1 MSKKGKYI
9 LLVLVLVL
17 ASTVL
22 QCITLGTIANAKRQ
36 NKVQQAY
43 LYGQTVV
50 DAIQLKLDN
59 ALEVTRTLKYPYLD
73 YGEAFF
79 ENFEKTAGDIAVEH
93 PLIESMYIA
102 PKGVIKY
109 AYPGEVKDATIGYNM
124 LDDPEQGPRA
134 KLAVDTG
141 KITVAGP
148 HELVEGGHGFIVRN
162 PVFMGD
168 EFVGFTII
176 VLDWDKFM
184 DSVQSTSIV
193 QSTEFDFALMK
204 KNLDEQAKID
214 EFGYIYNS
222 SGRNIDTQIGI
233 EFEVP
238 NDIWQLYV
246 EPVEGWSVYRE
257 MRWQITSSVLFS
269 LTFIVFIIIIIV
281 TLDRRRM
288 MQREIIANEARN
300 SFLARMSHD
309 IRTPLNGILGL
320 IEINEMHPDDDE
332 LNRENRR
339 KARIAANHLLSLIS
353 DVLELQK
360 MEEKNVVLAEEPFD
374 FAELANDVL
383 TISSVKAAE
392 NGINLI
398 YKSCVSALLHPYVY
412 GSPLHVRQ
420 IMINIIGN
428 AIKYNKPGGSVEY
441 SVEEIYADAGNVK
454 LKIEISDTG
463 IGMSPEFME
472 RMFDPF
478 SQEHSDARSTYQG
491 TGLGMAIVKS
501 LVDKMGGSIDVDS
514 KIGEG
519 TRFVVILPFRIAI
532 KEDIPSFEPKDSI
545 SIEGMKILLVE
556 DNELNMEIAESILS
570 DYGATITT
578 AVNGEEAVEKFTS
591 NEPGTFDLILMD
603 IMMPILDGYGA
614 TEQIRAYDRPDAKEI
629 PIIAMTANAFA
640 EDIQK
645 CIDAGMDAHIAKPI
659 DVNKLLVTI
668 AEVMD

>member
-9 LLVLVLVL
+9 LLVFVLL
-17 ASTVL
+17 LSSTVL
-22 QCITLGTIANAKRQ
+22 QCITLGAIANAKRQ

-109 AYPGEVKDATIGYNM
+109 AYPWKVKDATIGFNM
-124 LDDPEQGPRA
+124 LADPEQGPRA

-148 HELVEGGHGFIVRN
+148 HELVEGGYGFIVRN

-257 MRWQITSSVLFS
+257 MRWQIIFSVLLS
-269 LTFIVFIIIIIV
+269 LTIIVFIIFIIV

-288 MQREIIANEARN
+288 MQREIIANEARS

-360 MEEKNVVLAEEPFD
+360 MEEKDVVLAEEPFD

-532 KEDIPSFEPKDSI
+532 KEDVPCFEPKDSI

-578 AVNGEEAVEKFTS
+578 AVNGEEAVEKFTA
-591 NEPGTFDLILMD
+591 NGPGTFDLILMD